1 MTLICKAVLYITL
14 FSELGKLGLRV
25 IKLLFANAKL
35 EQNTSVKT
43 NLQKNLRILYPWLN
57 KIFKDN
63 FI

>member
-1 MTLICKAVLYITL
+1 MLLLHY

>member
-1 MTLICKAVLYITL
+1 M
-14 FSELGKLGLRV
+14 GKLGLRV

-57 KIFKDN
+57 KILKDN